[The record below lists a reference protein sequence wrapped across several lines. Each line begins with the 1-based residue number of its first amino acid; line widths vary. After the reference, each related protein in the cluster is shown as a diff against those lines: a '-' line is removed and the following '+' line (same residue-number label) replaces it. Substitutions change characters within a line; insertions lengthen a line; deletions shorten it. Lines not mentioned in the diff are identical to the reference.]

1 MQSHKLKN
9 AEHHDDGQQRDSDL
23 FQIRRQ
29 ADTEQLPQLHR
40 VAHLRQ
46 HRREIGAVRCA
57 EHDAQNEH
65 RQNGAD
71 GAHGHQTK
79 AVVRRVA
86 VAADGRNT
94 HAQRHDKGHSHGA
107 GGHTAGVKGHSKKF
121 LGHKRRQKKDHAVE
135 QHQQLWQR
143 DANEH
148 TQKGKHQK
156 QAHARRHR

>member
-1 MQSHKLKN
+1 M
-9 AEHHDDGQQRDSDL
+9 
-23 FQIRRQ
+23 
-29 ADTEQLPQLHR
+29 EQLPQLHR

-46 HRREIGAVRCA
+46 HRRDIGAVRGA
-57 EHDAQNEH
+57 EYDAQNEH
-65 RQNGAD
+65 SQNGAN

-79 AVVRRVA
+79 AVIRRVA
-86 VAADGRNT
+86 VAADRRNT

-148 TQKGKHQK
+148 TQEGKHQK